1 MRLPLD
7 QNFPEP
13 ILAKGALLLNLR
25 PAVNAMKAGRSGVF
39 WLRLRAPQPK
49 ELADPWDLF
58 KDAARKR
65 NEDAE
70 KLYATLRVSDDE
82 MGTAVL

>member
-7 QNFPEP
+7 QHFPEP
-13 ILAKGALLLNLR
+13 ILAKGALLLDLR

-39 WLRLRAPQPK
+39 WLRPRAPQPK
-49 ELADPWDLF
+49 DPWDLF

-65 NEDAE
+65 NEDGE
-70 KLYATLRVSDDE
+70 KLYAALKVSDDE
-82 MGTAVL
+82 METAIL